1 MRHARHLV
9 SQTGASQTAVA
20 RLSGLTGILLFAS
33 LTACGPVSPELAAKQ
48 CTERARAA
56 TGPTGKIEI
65 GGGNR
70 GFHTGVEIGITSD
83 FILGRDP
90 QLVYENCVFDK
101 TGQGPIRPLV
111 L

>member
-1 MRHARHLV
+1 MNGLKRIRSRRVKAWIAALAGLGLV
-9 SQTGASQTAVA
+9 PLA
-20 RLSGLTGILLFAS
+20 
-33 LTACGPVSPELAAKQ
+33 ACGPVSPELAAKQ